1 MNFFEE
7 KTGKPKQRSRE
18 TVGLKC
24 PKINRKDW
32 RQWEM
37 MRGDKIKAQTE
48 SSKRTL
54 GMDNKA

>member
-1 MNFFEE
+1 MSFLEE
-7 KTGKPKQRSRE
+7 RNGKPKQGSRG
-18 TVGLKC
+18 TVGPKC

-32 RQWEM
+32 RQWET
-37 MRGDKIKAQTE
+37 MRGNKIKAQTK